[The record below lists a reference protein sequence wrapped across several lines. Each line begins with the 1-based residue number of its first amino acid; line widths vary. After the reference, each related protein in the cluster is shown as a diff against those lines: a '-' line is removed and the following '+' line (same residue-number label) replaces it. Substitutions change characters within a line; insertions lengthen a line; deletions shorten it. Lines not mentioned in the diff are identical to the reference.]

1 MGFGRNVNPDGFSLV
16 EDGSLVFDF
25 GSLLL
30 DIGGAVILFQSIGD
44 FLEQFPPCTDR
55 VLQILGGNL
64 PGNSEVGVILVHVE
78 EALEIICLKLA
89 VTFLFFTDGSEAFG
103 SFFDSVLEQQ
113 VVGESQF
120 ETGVLGFSHDIVEK
134 ESEVSLFEL
143 DVADGGFVFVEEFVC
158 TGGVVGVVFEDQEC
172 RIGWT
177 FLLDEGQVLLD
188 GLQVLV

>member
-1 MGFGRNVNPDGFSLV
+1 M
-16 EDGSLVFDF
+16 
-25 GSLLL
+25 
-30 DIGGAVILFQSIGD
+30 
-44 FLEQFPPCTDR
+44 
-55 VLQILGGNL
+55 
-64 PGNSEVGVILVHVE
+64 
-78 EALEIICLKLA
+78 
-89 VTFLFFTDGSEAFG
+89 
-103 SFFDSVLEQQ
+103 
-113 VVGESQF
+113 
-120 ETGVLGFSHDIVEK
+120 LGFSHDIVEK